1 MVPLTIRAP
10 PLTLRMRGETHRH
23 LFLTGTSGSSGG
35 TTWCVSTLTF
45 EPDCLLPPTVEILP
59 RSPWKEVD
67 VGRET
72 IFPSLFGGSQ
82 TIEDTWDGAS
92 PEDRRELEDCWTGE
106 TKFWSNDVKTLDDF
120 RADAVGRKT
129 RQQTTTR
136 VPWIDP
142 DT

>member
-1 MVPLTIRAP
+1 MRVHLDFGTRLFTPTDSRDP
-10 PLTLRMRGETHRH
+10 PPIPME
-23 LFLTGTSGSSGG
+23 
-35 TTWCVSTLTF
+35 
-45 EPDCLLPPTVEILP
+45 
-59 RSPWKEVD
+59 KVD

-72 IFPSLFGGSQ
+72 IVHSLFGGSQ
-82 TIEDTWDGAS
+82 TIEDMWDGTS

-106 TKFWSNDVKTLDDF
+106 TKFWRNDVKTLDDF

-142 DT
+142 DTWNVASPKDRKQWIARNNAVRAAR